1 MDLYNSDSWNL
12 SSWWNLLLT
21 LPDVNHR
28 LHQIVTLDFKFHK
41 LVQLAS
47 FCKNPKRNKR
57 NKVRQITLQF
67 DEFSKD
73 SNLAKFKIFSLKN

>member
-21 LPDVNHR
+21 LPHVNHR

-47 FCKNPKRNKR
+47 FRN
-57 NKVRQITLQF
+57 F
-67 DEFSKD
+67 
-73 SNLAKFKIFSLKN
+73 AKISENHKIRKIGKIREN